1 MQAEQ
6 LQQVAREA
14 LEEIKA
20 HDIVVLDTR
29 KITSLFDYLI
39 VASADSARQTKALA
53 RNVAD
58 RVREAGGTVVGLEG
72 EQTGEWVLVDL
83 GDLVVH
89 IMQPAI
95 RTYYNLEQLWGG
107 EAPRRVT
114 PLRPEP
120 RPSESGSAPH

>member
-114 PLRPEP
+114 PLRSEP